1 MFQARLV
8 NEPFGD
14 PGLYIEL
21 LHRKDAL
28 LFDLGDIGALPNR
41 SILKLRHIFVSH
53 THMDHFIGFDH
64 LLRVVLGRDKD
75 LDLYGPPGFIR
86 NVENRI
92 ASYTWNLVENYTN
105 RLVIRVTE
113 FQNGESATARFSLRS
128 AFRPEMAAREKFT
141 GRLVEG
147 SHYSVKSVFLDHK
160 IPSLAFSLQE
170 RQRVNIRKNAL
181 ERMGLPVGPWLT
193 HLKDAILN
201 NEPDD
206 TPVQVWWR
214 DGGVRVMG
222 KVLPLGLLKSKVV
235 SIAAGCK
242 IAYVA
247 DSVFSPENAE
257 KIVGIASAA
266 DHLFIEAC
274 FLEEDS
280 DRARDKYHLTAR
292 QAGELARQAGVKR
305 VTPFHFS
312 PKYQGRGELL
322 VTEVMEAFNG
332 R

>member
-1 MFQARLV
+1 
-8 NEPFGD
+8 
-14 PGLYIEL
+14 
-21 LHRKDAL
+21 
-28 LFDLGDIGALPNR
+28 
-41 SILKLRHIFVSH
+41 
-53 THMDHFIGFDH
+53 MDHFVGFDH
-64 LLRVVLGRDKD
+64 LLRVVLGRDKE

-105 RLVIRVTE
+105 SLVITVTE
-113 FQNGESATARFSLRS
+113 LDRSQTVSARFALQNS
-128 AFRPEMAAREKFT
+128 FRPEMLPRGDFT
-141 GRLVEG
+141 GKLVEG
-147 SHYSVKSVFLDHK
+147 SHYSVSCVILDHK

-193 HLKDAILN
+193 QLKDAILKG
-201 NEPDD
+201 EPDD
-206 TPVQVWWR
+206 SPVQVWWR
-214 DGGVRVMG
+214 EGGMRVPG
-222 KVLPLGLLKSKVV
+222 KILPLGLLKRKAV
-235 SIAAGCK
+235 SIAEGCK
-242 IAYVA
+242 IAYIA

-274 FLEEDS
+274 FLGEDS
-280 DRARDKYHLTAR
+280 IRARDKYHLTAR
-292 QAGELARQAGVKR
+292 QAGELARRAGVKR

-322 VTEVMEAFNG
+322 IREVMEAFNS
-332 R
+332 